1 MYRALI
7 NVLVAIQETRVLA
20 VDSFHNLKRKP
31 SYRFTLSLAVLYRVS
46 QKRGINVLQAIEGSK
61 SGIDSNVRLVF

>member
-31 SYRFTLSLAVLYRVS
+31 SYRFILSMAVPGIYRMS
-46 QKRGINVLQAIEGSK
+46 KKRGINV
-61 SGIDSNVRLVF
+61 